1 MDAVPR
7 LAGKKDALK
16 VLGGNVARIVRE
28 VLP

>member
-1 MDAVPR
+1 MDVVPR
-7 LAGKKDALK
+7 WPEEDALK